1 MNRVNALRIY
11 TPDAVRAAEQYMIK
25 YDGCTDLSLMKKA
38 AEEIYFAVENE
49 LAAASFVCILC
60 GKGNNSGDG
69 YELARILLQ
78 KGIKVCCVR
87 VFGEA
92 PSTYA
97 AEVCH
102 DYYLSEGGSVVDKPE
117 DCFKAIAKSD
127 VIIDGIF
134 GIGFKGHIESD
145 SMLYRIIDA
154 ANASPAKKIA
164 LDVPSGINAYDGS
177 IGGIAFAADITAAV
191 GVIKSGMLSYPARK
205 NCAVI
210 RVAGIGLTDSIMKGF
225 ETECFVAVDD
235 EYVRDALPSRMVDSN
250 KGDFGKLLCI
260 CGSENMP
267 GAAVMAV
274 GSALRGGAGLVTL
287 ASEKS
292 VVDVVKVKY
301 PEPIYSPVD
310 FEDEASVESLL
321 KNINNYS
328 AVLIGC
334 GLGKSESKK
343 KLTEQ
348 IIKTYKGRLIIDADG
363 INMISDNINVLKEA
377 AGEVIITPHPG
388 EFSRISGKSVAE
400 INGNRI
406 KSAKDFSDKY
416 KCVTV
421 LKGAGTVISKC
432 GEKTAVNTTGN
443 PGLAKGGSGDVLAG
457 LIASLAANKD
467 VNPAD
472 AAICGVY
479 LHGKAAD
486 MLKERFSEYGLLP
499 SELAKEFA
507 RLLP

>member
-1 MNRVNALRIY
+1 MRIY
-11 TPDAVRAAEQYMIK
+11 TPDAVRAAEQYMIE
-25 YDGCTDLSLMKKA
+25 YNGCTDISLMKRA
-38 AEEIYFAVENE
+38 AEEIYYAIEKE
-49 LAAASFVCILC
+49 LSKAFCVCVLC

-69 YELARILLQ
+69 YELARIIRQ

-92 PSTYA
+92 PCTYA
-97 AEVCH
+97 AEICH
-102 DYYLSEGGSVVDKPE
+102 DYYLSDGGIVVDEPE
-117 DCFKAIAKSD
+117 ACFKAIATSD
-127 VIIDGIF
+127 VVIDAMF
-134 GIGFKGHIESD
+134 GIGFRGRIESD
-145 SMLYRIIDA
+145 SMLYKMISA
-154 ANASPAKKIA
+154 VNCSAAKKIA

-177 IGGIAFAADITAAV
+177 IGGIAFAADITISV
-191 GVIKSGMLSYPARK
+191 GVLKTGMLSYPAK
-205 NCAVI
+205 KYCGVI
-210 RVAGIGLTDSIMKGF
+210 RLAEIGLVDVLVSSF
-225 ETECFVAVDD
+225 EQEHFVVADD
-235 EYVRDALPSRMVDSN
+235 EYVREALPLRAEESN
-250 KGDFGKLLCI
+250 KDDFGKLLCI

-292 VVDVVKVKY
+292 VIDVVKIKY

-310 FEDEASVESLL
+310 FDDEDSVKSLL
-321 KNINNYS
+321 NNINNYS

-334 GLGKSESKK
+334 GFGNSENKK

-363 INMISDNINVLKEA
+363 INVISDNINILEEA
-377 AGEVIITPHPG
+377 EGEVIITPHPG
-388 EFSRISGKSVAE
+388 EFSRISGKSVEE
-400 INGNRI
+400 INETRI
-406 KSAKDFSDKY
+406 KSAKEFSGKY
-416 KCVTV
+416 KCITV
-421 LKGAGTVISKC
+421 LKGAGTIISKH

-457 LIASLAANKD
+457 LIAALAANKA
-467 VNPAD
+467 VKTLD

-486 MLKERFSEYGLLP
+486 ILKEKISEYGLLP
-499 SELAKEFA
+499 SELSKEIAK
-507 RLLP
+507 LLP